1 MEETIS
7 LKEIFAVLKKRFLL
21 IMACII
27 GAGVIA
33 AIVSYFILTPA
44 YEANSSFIVNQSQQD
59 ADKQYNISD
68 IQTNV
73 ELINTYNVI
82 IKSPRILDAVI
93 EKLNLDMTNDQLAEK
108 IQVSSEEQSQVVTV
122 TATDENPEQAVEMA
136 NTTVTTFQDEIP
148 DLMNVDNVKILSEA
162 YLGANPTPVS
172 PKPMLNLAIAIVLG
186 AMIGVGIAFLLEY
199 LDNTITTEED
209 VEKHLHTPVIGTIST
224 VQDSD
229 INNFMNAQSKRER
242 GSYHATQKKS
252 I

>member
-21 IMACII
+21 IIGCVI
-27 GAGVIA
+27 GAVVIA

-122 TATDENPEQAVEMA
+122 TATDESPEQAVDMA

-172 PKPMLNLAIAIVLG
+172 PKPMLNIAIAIVLG

-229 INNFMNAQSKRER
+229 INNFMNAPSKRER
-242 GSYHATQKKS
+242 EGYHATQKKS
-252 I
+252 V

>member
-242 GSYHATQKKS
+242 GSFHATQKKS
-252 I
+252 V

>member
-21 IMACII
+21 IIGCVI
-27 GAGVIA
+27 GAVVIA

-242 GSYHATQKKS
+242 GSFHATQKKS
-252 I
+252 V